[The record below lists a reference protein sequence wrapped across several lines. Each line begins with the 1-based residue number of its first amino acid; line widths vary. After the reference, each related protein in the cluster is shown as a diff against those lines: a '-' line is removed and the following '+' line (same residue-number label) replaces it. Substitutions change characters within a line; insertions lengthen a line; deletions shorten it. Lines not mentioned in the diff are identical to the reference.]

1 MATKENKYTDYM
13 KDNDLS
19 SMRDEKSKESL
30 NDEIVT
36 ISQSTEKIK
45 KYKKKK
51 YDDAIYQYLSDFI
64 GSEVTLTLE
73 SGQIV
78 SGKLVGMTTD
88 GLIVLQEAEI
98 LSPFIAQTQ
107 TIVRC
112 TDVMIATIQI

>member
-1 MATKENKYTDYM
+1 MATNENKYTDYM
-13 KDNDLS
+13 KDCDLS

-30 NDEIVT
+30 NDEFVT
-36 ISQSTEKIK
+36 TSQSKEKTK
-45 KYKKKK
+45 KNKKKK
-51 YDDAIYQYLSDFI
+51 YDDAICQYLSDFI

-78 SGKLVGMTTD
+78 SGKLADITKY
-88 GLIVLQEAEI
+88 GLIVLKEEEI

-112 TDVMIATIQI
+112 NDVVIATIQI